1 MEVRADGS
9 MLARYIQKADVAGF
23 LGVPGRDL
31 RSVDASF
38 RSDGGAILP
47 RETVLIVHL
56 AHVRLLI
63 TPDSVLV
70 FDPINPHVEK
80 FIPALQTRLLSR
92 THPMPFEFRAL
103 EAVLVEV
110 CMHLSKQ
117 LGRLVPAVDI
127 LLDKLSKSSSGSGFN
142 VGFETSL
149 DALLPLQ
156 GALHDFADRVDATRN
171 ALLDVLASD
180 EDLSLMYLTTYKE
193 TGHRRRV
200 DEHDEVEMMLENYVK
215 QVDSIRA
222 EVRSTMRA
230 IQATEN
236 ITQIRLDAMRNRVLR
251 LEVLL
256 NLAAISVASGGLVAG
271 AFGMNLVHGMEE
283 HPFAFWIVS
292 AAAVFSTFLVFRG
305 GLAYLKFRRIFW

>member
-1 MEVRADGS
+1 MTGMTGMTGS
-9 MLARYIQKADVAGF
+9 FPGETSLP
-23 LGVPGRDL
+23 LPGRDL
-31 RSVDASF
+31 RLVDASF

-56 AHVRLLI
+56 AHVRVLI

-80 FIPALQTRLLSR
+80 FIPALQSRLLSR

-127 LLDKLSKSSSGSGFN
+127 LLDKLSSTTNTTTTTTSFN
-142 VGFETSL
+142 VGFESSL

-156 GALHDFADRVDATRN
+156 GALHDFADRVDATRQ

-200 DEHDEVEMMLENYVK
+200 DQHDEVEMMLENYVK

-222 EVRSTMRA
+222 EVRSTIRA

-271 AFGMNLVHGMEE
+271 AFGMNLVHGMED

-292 AAAVFSTFLVFRG
+292 VAAVCSTFLVFRG
-305 GLAYLKFRRIFW
+305 GLAYLRFRRIFW